1 MKLTTRFRYGTRAML
16 DLAIHS
22 SHKPTSLKE
31 IAERQD
37 LPLKYLEN
45 LFSTLQASGMVRSVR
60 GPHGGYQLIQKPHEI
75 TLRKLY
81 DVLEG
86 SGPLADCTTDP
97 SICNRYEYCVT
108 QQVWDRLYQE
118 CMGYLDSL
126 NLKTLM
132 ERVDGM
138 QVTSSQYCI

>member
-16 DLAIHS
+16 DLATHS
-22 SHKPTSLKE
+22 NQKPTSLKE
-31 IAERQD
+31 IARRQD

-60 GPHGGYQLIQKPHEI
+60 GPRGGYQLIQKPHEI
-75 TLRKLY
+75 TLRNLY

-86 SGPLADCTTDP
+86 SGPLADCTNDP
-97 SICNRYEYCVT
+97 GICSRYEYCVT
-108 QQVWDRLYQE
+108 QEVWDRLYRE
-118 CMGYLDSL
+118 CMSYLDSL

-132 ERVDGM
+132 DRVNDM
-138 QVTSSQYCI
+138 QVSSGQYCI